1 MVCPSKLFNKKD
13 IQDWIPELSKLDAKH
28 IHAPWEAPKEIL
40 EKTDIELGDTYPEP
54 IVDHNKAR
62 EKNFGYLSRNS
73 IVTMWLHIGLYT
85 GYFVTSFF

>member
-1 MVCPSKLFNKKD
+1 MARWRIILVLFVSLAGIWFALPNFFNKKY

-62 EKNFGYLSRNS
+62 EKALGIYQE
-73 IVTMWLHIGLYT
+73 IQ
-85 GYFVTSFF
+85 

>member
-28 IHAPWEAPKEIL
+28 IHAPKEIL

-62 EKNFGYLSRNS
+62 EKALGIYQE
-73 IVTMWLHIGLYT
+73 IQ
-85 GYFVTSFF
+85 